1 MKHFSLRLFALF
13 LCLLGLPTGAG
24 RLFAQAANP
33 APDKV
38 YRIAWHNNRA
48 LFITENDEGA
58 LVVSE
63 RNNALKQFWTFT
75 PVSGQPDTYY
85 VRNTASKRYIASCN
99 LTPGGAS
106 RIRTTPTPTPYHVA
120 RNPQAKAA
128 GAWYFSSTDC
138 DNFDKPALSP
148 RGLNKD
154 GASSNVITWPAGN
167 NNVGSYWWLEATDDR
182 YELRPFCLGSQA
194 PYAVVNADG
203 KTLRQQ
209 ADGRLVWS
217 ESTKVDADAWYFE
230 RQGAAGYHMVH
241 AADGRTLNAGATYT
255 VEEGANGAYRLVNA
269 AGALTIDGYSDF
281 RFRVL
286 RSALARRLQIYDLP
300 CVAAD
305 ATRLLSLRVI
315 DDKTGQPL
323 KFDAQNGG
331 AQGYTLFT
339 RSRAAVTRGD
349 TVALEAKLNRL
360 PAAGAAAFLYFDWDH
375 DGIFEVVRPLNL
387 STAMQTTF
395 AVPQNAPLGS
405 SRMRLRITLN
415 GLTDADDETAGLVF
429 DGVLNVV
436 EPTAVSAVRVAPR
449 AAATYDLAGRR
460 VTQPAATGLYIH
472 NGNPTILQRP

>member
-1 MKHFSLRLFALF
+1 MKHFPLRLFALL

-182 YELRPFCLGSQA
+182 YELRPFSLGSQA

-209 ADGRLVWS
+209 ADGRLVWD

-286 RSALARRLQIYDLP
+286 SSALARRLQI
-300 CVAAD
+300 
-305 ATRLLSLRVI
+305 
-315 DDKTGQPL
+315 
-323 KFDAQNGG
+323 
-331 AQGYTLFT
+331 
-339 RSRAAVTRGD
+339 
-349 TVALEAKLNRL
+349 
-360 PAAGAAAFLYFDWDH
+360 
-375 DGIFEVVRPLNL
+375 
-387 STAMQTTF
+387 
-395 AVPQNAPLGS
+395 
-405 SRMRLRITLN
+405 
-415 GLTDADDETAGLVF
+415 
-429 DGVLNVV
+429 
-436 EPTAVSAVRVAPR
+436 
-449 AAATYDLAGRR
+449 
-460 VTQPAATGLYIH
+460 
-472 NGNPTILQRP
+472 

>member
-1 MKHFSLRLFALF
+1 M
-13 LCLLGLPTGAG
+13 
-24 RLFAQAANP
+24 
-33 APDKV
+33 
-38 YRIAWHNNRA
+38 
-48 LFITENDEGA
+48 
-58 LVVSE
+58 
-63 RNNALKQFWTFT
+63 
-75 PVSGQPDTYY
+75 
-85 VRNTASKRYIASCN
+85 
-99 LTPGGAS
+99 
-106 RIRTTPTPTPYHVA
+106 
-120 RNPQAKAA
+120 
-128 GAWYFSSTDC
+128 
-138 DNFDKPALSP
+138 
-148 RGLNKD
+148 
-154 GASSNVITWPAGN
+154 
-167 NNVGSYWWLEATDDR
+167 
-182 YELRPFCLGSQA
+182 
-194 PYAVVNADG
+194 
-203 KTLRQQ
+203 
-209 ADGRLVWS
+209 
-217 ESTKVDADAWYFE
+217 DADAWYFE
-230 RQGAAGYHMVH
+230 RPGAAGYYMVH

-300 CVAAD
+300 CVASD

-395 AVPQNAPLGS
+395 AVPKDAPLGS